1 MLDTTQNCC
10 RSRLAL
16 DHKLLTNSATVA
28 KKISQNI
35 SKSLVCHRFKG
46 VFYPTLSFYTL
57 DLWPCQPWSAIE
69 SCNVAD
75 LISKR
80 NKLWKRFRD
89 SLEIRNISNLYLHC
103 TEQPPQYWC
112 YPPTVLMLSPHCT
125 EGIPHCTEYPPQYWC
140 YPPLYWCYP
149 PACTDVSPQCTEYP
163 PQYWSYPPLYWCYP
177 PTVLNNLHSTEG
189 IPHSTEAIP
198 PHVLLLSPHSTEGIP
213 PQYWIPSTV
222 LMLSPT
228 VLMLSPHVLM
238 LSPHCTEPPLQYW
251 SYPPQYWSYP
261 PTVLNNL
268 HSTEAIP
275 HSTEAIPHS
284 TDVIPPMYWT
294 TSNVLNNLHSTE
306 PTLCGVILLLLLMT
320 LTQLIIYNLKEKTE
334 KGGIAGWYNFR
345 TNVQVV
351 LNCPVDLINLNVSSL
366 LFD

>member
-125 EGIPHCTEYPPQYWC
+125 EGIP
-140 YPPLYWCYP
+140 PL
-149 PACTDVSPQCTEYP
+149 
-163 PQYWSYPPLYWCYP
+163 
-177 PTVLNNLHSTEG
+177 
-189 IPHSTEAIP
+189 
-198 PHVLLLSPHSTEGIP
+198 
-213 PQYWIPSTV
+213 YWIPSTV

-228 VLMLSPHVLM
+228 VLMLSPCMYWCFPPVYWIPSTVLKLSPTVLM
-238 LSPHCTEPPLQYW
+238 LSPHCTEQPPQYWRYPPTVLKLSPHMYCCYPPTVLKVSLHSTEYPPQYWCYPPQYWCYPRMYWCFPPLYWTTSTVLKLSPTVLKLSPHCTEQPPQYW
-251 SYPPQYWSYP
+251 SYPPQYWCYP
-261 PTVLNNL
+261 PDVLNNL
-268 HSTEAIP
+268 QC
-275 HSTEAIPHS
+275 
-284 TDVIPPMYWT
+284 
-294 TSNVLNNLHSTE
+294 TE
-306 PTLCGVILLLLLMT
+306 PTLCGVIM
-320 LTQLIIYNLKEKTE
+320 
-334 KGGIAGWYNFR
+334 
-345 TNVQVV
+345 VS
-351 LNCPVDLINLNVSSL
+351 LNWQRKS
-366 LFD
+366 